1 MNTKHSTAPAPT
13 DTRPIARTVR
23 SMRLEAFTLSVIAAG
38 IVAGSVAAAVWFER
52 PALALLGLV
61 AAWPALSAYWLNDGA
76 AREAERMPP
85 KPKRTQAR
93 WFMRLYWWI
102 ARRQMQRAAQPK
114 PWRGIAVAGE
124 ADAIKI
130 AYQPGEAAHEHD
142 PVIVAGMTAK
152 DLYHIAQEAA
162 TLRTLD
168 ERSWKLT
175 EYTRV
180 LPSGPV
186 LSRGMF
192 RKAQGWFADNG
203 LADKR
208 PYYHLCVPLDDVA
221 RRLQEE

>member
-1 MNTKHSTAPAPT
+1 MNTKRSTAPAPT

-23 SMRLEAFTLSVIAAG
+23 SMRLEAFTLSVLAAG
-38 IVAGSVAAAVWFER
+38 IVAGSVAAAVWFEL
-52 PALALLGLV
+52 PGVALLGLF
-61 AAWPALSAYWLNDGA
+61 AAWPALSAHWLNDLA
-76 AREAERMPP
+76 ARTAEHLPP

-93 WFMRLYWWI
+93 WIMRLYWWM

-114 PWRGIAVAGE
+114 PWRGIAVAGVQ
-124 ADAIKI
+124 DAVKI

-152 DLYHIAQEAA
+152 DLYHIAEEADK
-162 TLRTLD
+162 LRTLD
-168 ERSWKLT
+168 ERSWRLA
-175 EYTRV
+175 EFTRV

-186 LSRGMF
+186 MSRGMF
-192 RKAQGWFADNG
+192 RKAQGWFVDNG

-221 RRLQEE
+221 RRLQED